1 MNSLPT
7 RYDIQEEQEAI
18 KELSN
23 KREFCEK
30 IYFEASIENK
40 KKEKTG
46 KISISQ
52 IVS

>member
-1 MNSLPT
+1 MMMNSLPT

-40 KKEKTG
+40 KK
-46 KISISQ
+46 KILKNC
-52 IVS
+52 